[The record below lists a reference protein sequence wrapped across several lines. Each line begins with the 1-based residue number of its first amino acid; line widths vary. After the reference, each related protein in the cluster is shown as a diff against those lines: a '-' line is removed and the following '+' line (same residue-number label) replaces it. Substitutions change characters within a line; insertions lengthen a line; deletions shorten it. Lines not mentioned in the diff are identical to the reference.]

1 MITKKLIRLFADSTS
16 PYYQRARVEQDYLFT
31 SLEAIGEAFAK
42 EPSSWGA
49 DGLVFTNDFDD
60 LTWEVTQDDTHIV
73 IDYSYIKSEY
83 EGEQER
89 TEGTLAYF
97 YSNITLQIPEKDLLE
112 WVDSYVR
119 PKATA

>member
-1 MITKKLIRLFADSTS
+1 MITKSVIRLYADTDA
-16 PYYQRARVEQDYLFT
+16 PYYQRSRVEQDYLFAD
-31 SLEAIGEAFAK
+31 LNGIGRVFAT

-49 DGLVFTNDFDD
+49 DGAIFTNDFDD

-89 TEGTLAYF
+89 TEGTLAYK
-97 YSNITLQIPEKDLLE
+97 YSQFTLQLSAKNLAD
-112 WVDSYVR
+112 WSD
-119 PKATA
+119 TAKVSA